1 MAEKYGQVVAAVLS
15 LAQLWLLYCTV
26 YTVQS
31 SIELSDVQL
40 ALQNWRKE
48 QKTPNME
55 HSDNR
60 DSRAVP
66 GNGFIKIVSTF

>member
-15 LAQLWLLYCTV
+15 LAQLWLLYCTL
-26 YTVQS
+26 YS
-31 SIELSDVQL
+31 GIELSDVQL